1 MGVVLS
7 EYDKKTGYTCGI
19 DGGGKILKV
28 ESSNKS
34 VAAVKKSQYCF
45 FLIPKKLGT
54 TKITVTALSGKKK
67 IKRSGTVNVVKFQNP
82 FQELKVNNKS
92 YKSKL
97 NASYNSIK
105 IKTKKAKNKLKIKL
119 KPGWE
124 IDSDSWIM
132 KDYHPTN
139 YTLKNG
145 QKYSLEKGEELEMLI
160 EVKNKKNGLSIG
172 THLIIQR

>member
-1 MGVVLS
+1 MDNGKKMEVVLS
-7 EYDKKTGYTCGI
+7 KYDKKTGYTYGI
-19 DGGGKILKV
+19 DGG
-28 ESSNKS
+28 
-34 VAAVKKSQYCF
+34 
-45 FLIPKKLGT
+45 GT
-54 TKITVTALSGKKK
+54 TKITVTALNGKKK

-82 FQELKVNNKS
+82 FQDLKVNNKS

-97 NASYNSIK
+97 NASYNSIN
-105 IKTKKAKNKLKIKL
+105 IKTKRAKNKLKFKL

-124 IDSDSWIM
+124 IDPDSWIM
-132 KDYHPTN
+132 KGYHSTK

-145 QKYSLEKGEELEMLI
+145 QKYSLEKGEALEMLI